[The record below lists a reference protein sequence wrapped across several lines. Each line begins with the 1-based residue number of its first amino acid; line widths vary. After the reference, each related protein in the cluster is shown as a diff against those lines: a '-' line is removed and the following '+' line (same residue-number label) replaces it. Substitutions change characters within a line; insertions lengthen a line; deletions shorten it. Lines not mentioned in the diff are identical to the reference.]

1 MLKIRF
7 VIYRPSLNNLQTRKK
22 ATKNTNQL
30 ELHFSYMTTQKRSN
44 INIASDLGTYHEYDM
59 QFTDPTPTIYWYAKR
74 VKLTFLN
81 MPVLN
86 SIQ

>member
-1 MLKIRF
+1 
-7 VIYRPSLNNLQTRKK
+7 
-22 ATKNTNQL
+22 
-30 ELHFSYMTTQKRSN
+30 MTIQKRSN
-44 INIASDLGTYHEYDM
+44 INIASDLGTYHEYDV
-59 QFTDPTPTIYWYAKR
+59 QFTDPTPTIYWYAKI